1 MTSSSSY
8 DATVDIALKPSLR
21 GLMALS
27 LTHALA
33 LVILLAAMP
42 DGPGMAVAGL
52 LVGAS
57 WLYTRRHP
65 ALGFGRRAVQRLLW
79 RGDGVWQASFGDGT
93 LHAAELAPSSV
104 VTGPVPVLRFRIGGQ
119 HASRVLFGDEASREA
134 IRCLRAR
141 LATTDH
147 DDNDPRGDA

>member
-21 GLMALS
+21 GLMVLS

-52 LVGAS
+52 VVAAS

-79 RGDGVWQASFGDGT
+79 RGDGDWQASFGDGT

-104 VTGPVPVLRFRIGGQ
+104 IAGPVPVLRFRIRGRR
-119 HASRVLFGDEASREA
+119 ASRVLFGDEASPEA

-147 DDNDPRGDA
+147 DNDPRSDA